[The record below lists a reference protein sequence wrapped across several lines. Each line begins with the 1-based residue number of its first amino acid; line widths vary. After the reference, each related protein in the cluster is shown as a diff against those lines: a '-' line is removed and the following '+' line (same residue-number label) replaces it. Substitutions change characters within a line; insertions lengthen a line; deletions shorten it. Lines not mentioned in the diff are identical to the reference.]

1 MTSQLDSQQI
11 NQLQVII
18 SNYITEL
25 NEKIEDSYLENTE
38 REFYY
43 DEKDMIIE
51 TLGILFPD
59 EIG

>member
-18 SNYITEL
+18 SSYIFDL
-25 NEKIEDSYLENTE
+25 NCKIEDPDNTPEDLEY
-38 REFYY
+38 YY
-43 DEKDMIIE
+43 DEKDMILE

-59 EIG
+59 DIG